1 MLEFSKRDQYNID
14 MIATKKQNV
23 QRAIAI
29 IKEVKAEVDEK
40 LSYLFDGLAANVV
53 DALFEEMWGLDEK
66 EALKHHFNVMRAL
79 KVQSVAYREEFA
91 RLMNETWRTFLR
103 TREMPALETPRG
115 FAGTLITSNRKKIDS
130 YHKMLLK
137 DIRLRLSWLLKR
149 ELDDYPLQPE
159 ILYLC
164 FWQSIGQL
172 DLNYD
177 ERVLLIPLFHRFV
190 MDRYGQVLGVVNRTL
205 IEHAVGIW
213 EDGSDT

>member
-1 MLEFSKRDQYNID
+1 
-14 MIATKKQNV
+14 MISTKKQNV

-29 IKEVKAEVDEK
+29 IKEIKAEVDEK

-66 EALKHHFNVMRAL
+66 EALEHHFNVMRAL
-79 KVQSVAYREEFA
+79 KVQSLAYRKEFD
-91 RLMNETWRTFLR
+91 RLMNETWRIFLL
-103 TREMPALETPRG
+103 TREMPAVETPRG
-115 FAGTLITSNRKKIDS
+115 FAGTLITSNRKKIES
-130 YHKMLLK
+130 YHKMLLQ
-137 DIRLRLSWLLKR
+137 DIRLRLSFLLKR

-159 ILYLC
+159 ALYLC
-164 FWQSIGQL
+164 FWQSIEQL

-205 IEHAVGIW
+205 VDHAVGTW
-213 EDGSDT
+213 EDGSDL